1 MSFWEA
7 HLWWSCERAAGWFFI
22 FYKRYQS
29 SGKRHWVVKYWLPWQ
44 WKVRWKN
51 TLHLLQF
58 VVHANSP
65 SLCLFG
71 VFFFTLVFF
80 VWVVYVTQVQLSV
93 STERIWK
100 KRTPEFA
107 NFASILPSKSF
118 CLLNRLTEQKARL
131 KMNFWHLPCVF
142 ILRVC
147 SLDLCQ
153 LITHWRGR
161 AKIER
166 RLHLHLL
173 GVRHPE
179 GFLRRHKH
187 TQRNELT
194 KNIHVIL
201 QTKAVATEKLFTTY
215 PILLSTCQFCLSTG
229 TEAYF
234 PPAHESTVILFILS
248 KGGPIS
254 GEKPWIK

>member
-1 MSFWEA
+1 MV
-7 HLWWSCERAAGWFFI
+7 LWKSYCVIFFL
-22 FYKRYQS
+22 FFKKRYQS
-29 SGKRHWVVKYWLPWQ
+29 SGKTHWVVKYWLPWR

-51 TLHLLQF
+51 TPHSLQF

-65 SLCLFG
+65 GLCLFG

-80 VWVVYVTQVQLSV
+80 AWVVYVTQVQLSA

-142 ILRVC
+142 MLRVC
-147 SLDLCQ
+147 SLDLCW
-153 LITHWRGR
+153 LITHWQGR

-166 RLHLHLL
+166 SGDSISLECVTPRASW
-173 GVRHPE
+173 RDTNT
-179 GFLRRHKH
+179 LRGMNSLK
-187 TQRNELT
+187 
-194 KNIHVIL
+194 I
-201 QTKAVATEKLFTTY
+201 FM
-215 PILLSTCQFCLSTG
+215 
-229 TEAYF
+229 
-234 PPAHESTVILFILS
+234 
-248 KGGPIS
+248 
-254 GEKPWIK
+254 